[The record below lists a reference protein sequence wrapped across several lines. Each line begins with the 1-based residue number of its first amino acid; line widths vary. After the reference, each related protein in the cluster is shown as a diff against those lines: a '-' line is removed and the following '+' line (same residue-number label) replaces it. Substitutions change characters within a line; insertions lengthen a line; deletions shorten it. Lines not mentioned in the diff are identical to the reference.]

1 MVMMV
6 KILREPAGSARP
18 PHPHH
23 AELIPRRRILVAE
36 DDDAIR
42 RINTLVLTSSGY
54 HVDAAEDGE
63 VAWNA
68 LQRTSYDLLV
78 TDNDMP
84 KVTGVQLIQKLQAA
98 RMPLPVIMASGK
110 LPPEE
115 VPRQNQLQPAMTLI
129 KPYSFEELVNAV
141 KIVLRLAGDSLAGIA
156 PPAGRQPGTRR
167 TV

>member
-1 MVMMV
+1 MMV
-6 KILREPAGSARP
+6 KNLVKAARPVRP

-36 DDDAIR
+36 DDAAIR

-63 VAWNA
+63 AAWNA
-68 LQRTSYDLLV
+68 LQRTTYDLLV

-84 KVTGVQLIQKLQAA
+84 KLTGVQLIQKLQAA
-98 RMPLPVIMASGK
+98 CMPIPVIMATGK
-110 LPPEE
+110 LPPEDFSL
-115 VPRQNQLQPAMTLI
+115 PHQLQPAVTLL
-129 KPYSFEELVNAV
+129 KPYSFEELVTAV
-141 KIVLRLAGDSLAGIA
+141 KAVLRLAGDSLASIA
-156 PPAGRQPGTRR
+156 PPADCQRGTIR

>member
-1 MVMMV
+1 MV
-6 KILREPAGSARP
+6 KNLVKAARPARP
-18 PHPHH
+18 PHSHH

-36 DDDAIR
+36 DDAAIR
-42 RINTLVLTSSGY
+42 RLNTLVLTSSGY

-68 LQRTSYDLLV
+68 LQRTTYDLLV

-98 RMPLPVIMASGK
+98 CMPIPVIMATGK
-110 LPPEE
+110 LPPEDGA
-115 VPRQNQLQPAMTLI
+115 RHNQLQPAVTLL
-129 KPYSFEELVNAV
+129 KPYSFEELVTAV
-141 KIVLRLAGDSLAGIA
+141 KAVLRLAGESLASLA
-156 PPAGRQPGTRR
+156 PPVDCQPGTRR